1 MVGNDYDDLKM
12 EYVKLKQQLDTF
24 MQIMPRMGY
33 SGAPVESKEIVT
45 KLDEIKEILS
55 AAAVEEGG
63 SYEDPIVGKLE
74 KLINLLE
81 SSMVVEGA
89 EGEED
94 KFMESLSKVA
104 TTMEQVAE
112 SIRMNTEKLHEMEK
126 TFKTMGQ
133 SYATKQEPLRKPQY
147 EPEERFERKV
157 AEDIKKPIFGERRE
171 PSILEKHEKIID
183 ETLDEFSES
192 EFLKKVN
199 QVLPEERIDTVFSKK
214 TTGFSLDNE
223 SFGDEPSMED
233 ILREA
238 QELGIDTKDLMK
250 DLKGGATK
258 TKSSGSIFAP
268 ITLYVLGIFWLV
280 FAILFLFNNMGM
292 LPANNPISGIFN
304 LLKTGFI
311 GLAFYTV
318 MMVTGLPPLI
328 FGIKARTASG
338 TKGSDNGV
346 LFVVGVLWLLSG
358 ILFLVFKGLP
368 GILPLPDLGILLD
381 LVLSLMLILSSA
393 LAIVM
398 GTEFSRKKILM

>member
-112 SIRMNTEKLHEMEK
+112 SIRMNTEKLQEMEK

-133 SYATKQEPLRKPQY
+133 SYAPKPEPLRKPQY

-157 AEDIKKPIFGERRE
+157 AGDLKKPIFEEKRV
-171 PSILEKHEKIID
+171 PSTFEKHEKIVD

-214 TTGFSLDNE
+214 TTGFSLENGQM
-223 SFGDEPSMED
+223 GDEPSMED

-250 DLKGGATK
+250 DLKGSTTK

-268 ITLYVLGIFWLV
+268 ITLYILGIFWLV
-280 FAILFLFNNMGM
+280 FAILFLFDNMGM

-304 LLKTGFI
+304 LLKTGFM
-311 GLAFYTV
+311 GLAFYIV
-318 MMVTGLPPLI
+318 MMATGLPPLI
-328 FGIKARTASG
+328 FGLKARTASG
-338 TKGSDNGV
+338 TKGSDNAV
-346 LFVVGVLWLLSG
+346 LYVVGVLWIVAG
-358 ILFLVFKGLP
+358 AMFLIFKGNL
-368 GILPLPDLGILLD
+368 GIPLPDLGVMLDFILALI
-381 LVLSLMLILSSA
+381 LILSSA

>member
-33 SGAPVESKEIVT
+33 SGAPLESKEIVT

-63 SYEDPIVGKLE
+63 TYEDPIVGKLE

-94 KFMESLSKVA
+94 KFMESLSRVA
-104 TTMEQVAE
+104 ATMEQVAE
-112 SIRMNTEKLHEMEK
+112 SIRMNTERLQEMEK
-126 TFKTMGQ
+126 SFKTMGQ
-133 SYATKQEPLRKPQY
+133 SYAAKPEPFRKPQY
-147 EPEERFERKV
+147 EPEERFERKI
-157 AEDIKKPIFGERRE
+157 AEDIKKPIEVKKE
-171 PSILEKHEKIID
+171 PSIREKHEALID

-214 TTGFSLDNE
+214 TTGFSLENAQM
-223 SFGDEPSMED
+223 GDEPSMDD

-238 QELGIDTKDLMK
+238 QELGIDTKELMK
-250 DLKGGATK
+250 DIKGGSTK
-258 TKSSGSIFAP
+258 TKSSGSIFPP

-280 FAILFLFNNMGM
+280 FAVLFLFNNMGM
-292 LPANNPISGIFN
+292 LPANNPISSIFN
-304 LLKTGFI
+304 ILKTGFM
-311 GLAFYTV
+311 GLAFYIV
-318 MMVTGLPPLI
+318 MMITGLPPLI
-328 FGIKARTASG
+328 FGMKARTQSG

-346 LFVVGVLWLLSG
+346 LYVVGALWLVSG
-358 ILFLVFKGLP
+358 ILFLLFKGGL
-368 GILPLPDLGILLD
+368 GLPLPDIGIFLD
-381 LVLSLMLILSSA
+381 LILALILIFSSA

>member
-81 SSMVVEGA
+81 SSMVVEGS
-89 EGEED
+89 EEEED
-94 KFMESLSKVA
+94 KLMDSLSKVA
-104 TTMEQVAE
+104 ATMEQVAE
-112 SIRMNTEKLHEMEK
+112 SIRMNTEKLQEMEK

-133 SYATKQEPLRKPQY
+133 SYATKPETIRKPQY
-147 EPEERFERKV
+147 EPEERFERKM
-157 AEDIKKPIFGERRE
+157 AEDIKKPIFEEKRE
-171 PSILEKHEKIID
+171 PSTIEKHEKIID
-183 ETLDEFSES
+183 ETIDEFSES

-223 SFGDEPSMED
+223 QFGNEPSMED

-238 QELGIDTKDLMK
+238 QELGIDTKELMK
-250 DLKGGATK
+250 DLKGGTTK

-268 ITLYVLGIFWLV
+268 ITLYVLGIVWLV
-280 FAILFLFNNMGM
+280 FAVLFLFNNMGM
-292 LPANNPISGIFN
+292 LPPNNPISSVFN
-304 LLKTGFI
+304 ILRTGFM
-311 GLAFYTV
+311 GLAFYIV
-318 MMVTGLPPLI
+318 MMITGIPPIL
-328 FGIKARTASG
+328 FGMKARTPSG
-338 TKGSDNGV
+338 SKGSDNGV
-346 LFVVGVLWLLSG
+346 LFVVGALWIVSG
-358 ILFLVFKGLP
+358 VMFMLFKGLP
-368 GILPLPDLGILLD
+368 GVLPMPDLGIFLD
-381 LVLSLMLILSSA
+381 LMLSLILIFSSA
-393 LAIVM
+393 LAIVI
-398 GTEFSRKKILM
+398 GTEFSRKKIMI

>member
-1 MVGNDYDDLKM
+1 MVGSDYDDLKM

-33 SGAPVESKEIVT
+33 SGAPLESKEIVT

-81 SSMVVEGA
+81 SSMVVEGS

-104 TTMEQVAE
+104 VTMEQVAE
-112 SIRMNTEKLHEMEK
+112 SIRMNTEKLQEMEK

-133 SYATKQEPLRKPQY
+133 NYATKQEPLRKPHY
-147 EPEERFERKV
+147 EPEERFERKIT
-157 AEDIKKPIFGERRE
+157 EEKKE
-171 PSILEKHEKIID
+171 PSIVDKHEKIID
-183 ETLDEFSES
+183 ETLNEFSES
-192 EFLKKVN
+192 EFLKKVT
-199 QVLPEERIDTVFSKK
+199 QVLPEERVDTVFSKK
-214 TTGFSLDNE
+214 TNGFSLE
-223 SFGDEPSMED
+223 KELMSDEPSMED

-258 TKSSGSIFAP
+258 TKGSGSIFAP
-268 ITLYVLGIFWLV
+268 ITLYVLGIFWLI

-292 LPANNPISGIFN
+292 LTANNPISGIFN
-304 LLKTGFI
+304 LLKTGFM
-311 GLAFYTV
+311 GLAFYIV
-318 MMVTGLPPLI
+318 MMVTGIPPII

-346 LFVVGVLWLLSG
+346 LVVIGALWLLSG
-358 ILFLVFKGLP
+358 ILFLVFKGIP
-368 GILPLPDLGILLD
+368 GLLPLPDLGILID
-381 LVLSLMLILSSA
+381 LVLSLILILSSA

>member
-1 MVGNDYDDLKM
+1 MVGNDYDDLKL

-33 SGAPVESKEIVT
+33 GGAPLESKEIVT

-63 SYEDPIVGKLE
+63 VSEDPLVDRLE

-94 KFMESLSKVA
+94 KLMDSLSKVA
-104 TTMEQVAE
+104 ATMEQVAE
-112 SIRMNTEKLHEMEK
+112 SIRANTEKLQEMEK

-133 SYATKQEPLRKPQY
+133 TYAKQEPPKKYQY
-147 EPEERFERKV
+147 EPEERFERKIT
-157 AEDIKKPIFGERRE
+157 EETKKLSYE
-171 PSILEKHEKIID
+171 PSTREKHEKILD
-183 ETLDEFSES
+183 EALEEFSES

-199 QVLPEERIDTVFSKK
+199 QVLPEERVETVFSKK
-214 TTGFSLDNE
+214 PLTSKIEDDFLE
-223 SFGDEPSMED
+223 SEPSMED

-250 DLKGGATK
+250 EMKGGTK
-258 TKSSGSIFAP
+258 TKTSGGSIFAP

-280 FAILFLFNNMGM
+280 FSIFFLFNNMGM
-292 LPANNPISGIFN
+292 FPVNNPISGIFN
-304 LLKTGFI
+304 LLKTGFM
-311 GLAFYTV
+311 GLAFYIV
-318 MMVTGLPPLI
+318 MIVTGLPAI
-328 FGIKARTASG
+328 VFGIKAKTAAG
-338 TKGSDNGV
+338 TKGSDNAV
-346 LFVVGVLWLLSG
+346 LYVVGLLWIVAGLMFLL
-358 ILFLVFKGLP
+358 FKGNL
-368 GILPLPDLGILLD
+368 GLPLPNLGMMID
-381 LVLSLMLILSSA
+381 LILALILIFSSA

-398 GTEFSRKKILM
+398 GTEFSRKKIMI

>member
-63 SYEDPIVGKLE
+63 VYEDPIVGKLE

-94 KFMESLSKVA
+94 KLMDSLSKVA

-112 SIRMNTEKLHEMEK
+112 SIRMNTEKLQEMEK

-133 SYATKQEPLRKPQY
+133 TYSTKQEPLKKMQY
-147 EPEERFERKV
+147 EPEERFERRIT
-157 AEDIKKPIFGERRE
+157 EEKKE
-171 PSILEKHEKIID
+171 PSSREKHEALID

-192 EFLKKVN
+192 EFLRKVN
-199 QVLPEERIDTVFSKK
+199 QVLPEERIETIFSKRGME
-214 TTGFSLDNE
+214 TGLMDE
-223 SFGDEPSMED
+223 EPSMED

-238 QELGIDTKDLMK
+238 QELGIDTKELMK
-250 DLKGGATK
+250 DIKGGGTK
-258 TKSSGSIFAP
+258 TKASGSIFAP
-268 ITLYVLGIFWLV
+268 ITLYILGIFWLV
-280 FAILFLFNNMGM
+280 FAVLFLFNSMGM
-292 LPANNPISGIFN
+292 LPANNPISSVFN
-304 LLKTGFI
+304 ILRTGFM
-311 GLAFYTV
+311 GLIFYIV
-318 MMVTGLPPLI
+318 MMVTGIPPIL
-328 FGIKARTASG
+328 FGMKARTPLGS
-338 TKGSDNGV
+338 KGSDNGV
-346 LFVVGVLWLLSG
+346 LYVVGALWLVSG

-368 GILPLPDLGILLD
+368 GLPLPDLGITLD
-381 LVLSLMLILSSA
+381 LGLSLILIFSSA

-398 GTEFSRKKILM
+398 GTEFSRKKILI